1 MTAPRVPLRV
11 FRVRW
16 AWRLGNRTY
25 RATAY
30 WKGANARAA
39 LDDFMRRNPR
49 AISAHVNSE
58 VKVTR

>member
-1 MTAPRVPLRV
+1 MK
-11 FRVRW
+11 
-16 AWRLGNRTY
+16 